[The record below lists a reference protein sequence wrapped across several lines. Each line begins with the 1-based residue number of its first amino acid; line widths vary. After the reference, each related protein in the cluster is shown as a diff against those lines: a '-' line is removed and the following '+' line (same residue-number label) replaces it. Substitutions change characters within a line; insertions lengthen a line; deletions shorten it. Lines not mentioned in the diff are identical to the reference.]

1 MGHTMETTSKKS
13 PVLIMVVMLV
23 SMTAGAICMNKM
35 GPVLAEIMGDLGIS
49 NAQSG
54 LLVSVFVLSGIF
66 LSIPMGM
73 LTTKYGTFKTGLF
86 ALLCLIVGSAL
97 GAISTSYGP
106 MLFSRF
112 LEGIGLMFL
121 VCIGPATVGKTST
134 DQNRGTLM
142 GIVMCF
148 MSFGQIIALNIAPAI
163 GWRSF
168 WWVSAAF
175 GAVSLLLWVLFIRGI
190 DEPRAVVSTE
200 AASVTKIL
208 SDVLG
213 NGSVWMIS
221 LTFLAFMLSH
231 MGVFNYLP
239 TYFIE
244 VGGMSA
250 TAAGSMTSLASL
262 IGIPVGIL
270 GGTLADKWG
279 SRKKPLAL
287 TMLLFAILI
296 ATLPIFR
303 SDTFIIAVIIYG
315 FVAMAEAG
323 LCMTSLSEVVTPEQG
338 STATAVVNTAQ
349 WTGAFLG
356 STLFGAIL
364 DATNW
369 NTSFFVMSGICLVG
383 AIAILLARKLK

>member
-1 MGHTMETTSKKS
+1 MKKKS
-13 PVLIMVVMLV
+13 PVLVMIIMLI

-35 GPVLAEIMGDLGIS
+35 GPVLASITSDLGIT

-54 LLVSVFVLSGIF
+54 LLVSIFVLSGIF

-73 LTTKYGTFKTGLF
+73 LTTKYGTFKTGAVSLVCII
-86 ALLCLIVGSAL
+86 AGSAL
-97 GAISTSYGP
+97 GAVSTGYAV

-121 VCIGPATVGKTST
+121 VCIGPAAVGKTAT

-148 MSFGQIIALNIAPAI
+148 MSFGQIIALNVAPLT

-168 WWVSAAF
+168 WWISAGF
-175 GAVSLLLWVLFIRGI
+175 GAVGLVLWLLFIRGI
-190 DEPRAVVSTE
+190 DEEETSQAAAAVNVT
-200 AASVTKIL
+200 SVL
-208 SDVLG
+208 SEVLK
-213 NGSVWMIS
+213 NGGVWMIS
-221 LTFLAFMLSH
+221 LTFLAYMLVH

-239 TYFIE
+239 TYLTQ
-244 VGGMSA
+244 VAGMSD
-250 TAAGSMTSLASL
+250 TAAASLTSLASL

-270 GGTLADKWG
+270 GGTLADRWG

-287 TMLLFAILI
+287 TMVLFAVLI
-296 ATLPIFR
+296 AALPVF
-303 SDTFIIAVIIYG
+303 SAQTAVVALVIYG
-315 FVAMAEAG
+315 IVAMAEAG
-323 LCMTSLSEVVTPEQG
+323 LCMTAIAEVVPPDQV

-356 STLFGAIL
+356 ATLFGAVL
-364 DATNW
+364 DATGW
-369 NTSFFVMSGICLVG
+369 NMSFYIMAVIAVAGT
-383 AIAILLARKLK
+383 AAILMAKKLK